1 MVGGIPAD
9 RCDGRLWLDACV
21 CGDTCRVVKEMV
33 TDVCEGAKASRTQQA
48 ASLSILVWFLGH

>member
-1 MVGGIPAD
+1 
-9 RCDGRLWLDACV
+9 LDACV